1 MAKKKKQIHLN
12 IIDFQKY
19 YQKDDLIIQP
29 TPAVENTIEEKKKK
43 IFDKNE
49 FVQNIEWRTTE
60 STDKKINNRV
70 NDDNNKFKNNQN
82 DKNNLKKGDST
93 IILGSRGKNKLNE
106 MKEEDVDFA
115 SLRSKKKEDDVDF
128 ANLRNKKK
136 DDDADFGNLR
146 NKKKEDDVDFAN
158 LRNKKKEEDVDFGNL
173 RNKKKDDD
181 ADFANLRNKK
191 KEDDADFANLRSKK
205 KEDDVDFANLR
216 NKKKEDDVDFANLRN
231 KKKEEDVD
239 FGNLR
244 NKKKEEDVDFGNL
257 RNKKKDDDTDF
268 ANLRNKRKEDDADFA
283 NLRNKKKEDD
293 VDFANLRNKK
303 KDDDTDF
310 ANLRNKKKDDDADFA
325 NLRNKKNDTETK
337 TEKPYHLRKLEELR
351 KQKQLKRQETEMS
364 QNEKL
369 EEKVKADKKEE
380 EAKAD
385 KKEEVKVDKK
395 EEEVKVDKKEEEVK
409 VDKKEEEVKVDKKE
423 EEVKVDKK
431 EEEVKVDK
439 KEEEV
444 KEDKKEEV
452 KADDTIKSTEEAKPK
467 EGTKLKDSDVKP
479 AVVAEKNE
487 IDGNNETKVEEGAK
501 KKFVPKRVIMYQEE
515 LKKKEEELKKK
526 EEERKK
532 KLEEQKKQRE
542 LTKLKSQTSD
552 GSNVFIP
559 SAKLLHL
566 ESLKEE
572 KKETKIE
579 IKRDSKSVITP
590 PISKKDTTILN
601 KQKSTEKNVKN
612 IFLEIA
618 EKTEN
623 AKIVEKMDIEEIAKK
638 KREEL
643 YKKQLEK
650 ITKINEENTKYN
662 NIYKHDID
670 NIKSF
675 YNQIKDKILQNY
687 LFTEDDAANI
697 CASLKTDECNYL
709 ESHVPFYVTISVF
722 ILSLPQKLEDDM
734 YIKRASH
741 LKNLLFYL
749 KQNSKIENQDDY
761 ILNDIIKLCDE
772 LKYPHLSE
780 ETTLLEAVFD
790 CLLFCGIIS
799 KDAFIKWFTDDNL
812 DSELKS
818 RAMLQLIYWNNWLKD
833 EVNDDVEYVEDEP
846 EEQVEEKVVEEDDIE
861 KNVPKNFIFRKI
873 KKKFL

>member
-49 FVQNIEWRTTE
+49 YVQNIEWRTTE
-60 STDKKINNRV
+60 STDKKINNKV
-70 NDDNNKFKNNQN
+70 NDDNNKFK
-82 DKNNLKKGDST
+82 KSDST
-93 IILGSRGKNKLNE
+93 ITLGSRGKNKLNE
-106 MKEEDVDFA
+106 MKDEDVDFA
-115 SLRSKKKEDDVDF
+115 NLRSKKKEDDVDF

-136 DDDADFGNLR
+136 EDDADFGNLR
-146 NKKKEDDVDFAN
+146 NKKKEDDADFSN
-158 LRNKKKEEDVDFGNL
+158 LRNKKKEDDVDFANL

-191 KEDDADFANLRSKK
+191 KEDDADFANLRNKK
-205 KEDDVDFANLR
+205 KEEDVDFGVLRNKKKEEDADFANLRNKKKDDDADFGNLR
-216 NKKKEDDVDFANLRN
+216 NKKKEDDVDF
-231 KKKEEDVD
+231 
-239 FGNLR
+239 G
-244 NKKKEEDVDFGNL
+244 
-257 RNKKKDDDTDF
+257 
-268 ANLRNKRKEDDADFA
+268 
-283 NLRNKKKEDD
+283 
-293 VDFANLRNKK
+293 
-303 KDDDTDF
+303 
-310 ANLRNKKKDDDADFA
+310 NLRNKKKDDDADFA
-325 NLRNKKNDTETK
+325 NLRNKKKEEDVDFANLRNKKKEDDADFANLRNKKKEEDVDFANLRNKKKEDDADFANLRNKKKEEDVDFGVLRNKKKEEDVDFANLRSKKKEEDVDFSNLRSKKTDTETK

-351 KQKQLKRQETEMS
+351 KQKQLKRQETEAS

-369 EEKVKADKKEE
+369 EEKTKTDKKEEEVKADKKEE
-380 EAKAD
+380 EIKAD
-385 KKEEVKVDKK
+385 KKEE
-395 EEEVKVDKKEEEVK
+395 EVQ
-409 VDKKEEEVKVDKKE
+409 
-423 EEVKVDKK
+423 
-431 EEEVKVDK
+431 
-439 KEEEV
+439 
-444 KEDKKEEV
+444 EDKKEEV
-452 KADDTIKSTEEAKPK
+452 KEDEAKEDEAK
-467 EGTKLKDSDVKP
+467 EDEVKEDEVKADDVKP
-479 AVVAEKNE
+479 AGVAEKNE

-542 LTKLKSQTSD
+542 LSKLKSQASD

-590 PISKKDTTILN
+590 PISKKDTTILS
-601 KQKSTEKNVKN
+601 KQKSAEKNVKN

-662 NIYKHDID
+662 NIYKHDIN

-675 YNQIKDKILQNY
+675 YNQIKDKILQNH
-687 LFTEDDAANI
+687 LFTEDDSANI

-734 YIKRASH
+734 YIKRASQ

-799 KDAFIKWFTDDNL
+799 KDAFIKWFADDNL

-833 EVNDDVEYVEDEP
+833 EVNDVEYVEDEP
-846 EEQVEEKVVEEDDIE
+846 EEPIEEKVVEEDDIE

>member
-158 LRNKKKEEDVDFGNL
+158 LRNKKKE
-173 RNKKKDDD
+173 
-181 ADFANLRNKK
+181 
-191 KEDDADFANLRSKK
+191 
-205 KEDDVDFANLR
+205 
-216 NKKKEDDVDFANLRN
+216 
-231 KKKEEDVD
+231 
-239 FGNLR
+239 
-244 NKKKEEDVDFGNL
+244 KEEDVDFGNL

-395 EEEVKVDKKEEEVK
+395 EEEVKVDKKEE
-409 VDKKEEEVKVDKKE
+409 E

>member
-49 FVQNIEWRTTE
+49 YVQNIEWRTTE
-60 STDKKINNRV
+60 STDKKINNKV

-82 DKNNLKKGDST
+82 DKNNLKKSDST

-106 MKEEDVDFA
+106 MKDEDVDFA
-115 SLRSKKKEDDVDF
+115 NLRNKKKEDDVDF
-128 ANLRNKKK
+128 ANLRSKKK
-136 DDDADFGNLR
+136 DDDA
-146 NKKKEDDVDFAN
+146 DFAN

-181 ADFANLRNKK
+181 ADFGNLRNKKKDDDVDFANLRNKK
-191 KEDDADFANLRSKK
+191 KEDDTDFANLRSKK
-205 KEDDVDFANLR
+205 KEDDVDFG
-216 NKKKEDDVDFANLRN
+216 VLRN
-231 KKKEEDVD
+231 KKKEED
-239 FGNLR
+239 
-244 NKKKEEDVDFGNL
+244 
-257 RNKKKDDDTDF
+257 
-268 ANLRNKRKEDDADFA
+268 A
-283 NLRNKKKEDD
+283 
-293 VDFANLRNKK
+293 
-303 KDDDTDF
+303 DF

-325 NLRNKKNDTETK
+325 NLRNKKKEEDKKEEDVDFGNLRNKKKDDDADFANLRNKKKDDDADFGNLRNKKKDDDADFANLRSKKNDTETK

-351 KQKQLKRQETEMS
+351 KQKQLKRQETEIS

-369 EEKVKADKKEE
+369 EEKTKADKKEE
-380 EAKAD
+380 EKEEVKEV
-385 KKEEVKVDKK
+385 KKEEVKEVKKEKVKEDKK
-395 EEEVKVDKKEEEVK
+395 EEEI
-409 VDKKEEEVKVDKKE
+409 
-423 EEVKVDKK
+423 
-431 EEEVKVDK
+431 
-439 KEEEV
+439 

-452 KADDTIKSTEEAKPK
+452 KTDDTIKSAEEAKPK
-467 EGTKLKDSDVKP
+467 EGTKLKEGDVNP
-479 AVVAEKNE
+479 AVIAEKNE

-515 LKKKEEELKKK
+515 LKKKEEE
-526 EEERKK
+526 RMK

-542 LTKLKSQTSD
+542 LSKQLKSQASD

-590 PISKKDTTILN
+590 PINKKDTTILN

-675 YNQIKDKILQNY
+675 YNQIKDKIIQNH

-749 KQNSKIENQDDY
+749 KQNSKIENQEDY

-818 RAMLQLIYWNNWLKD
+818 RAMLQYFTLKKSKMYLREDKIIINKKLAYKYRFLSLIYWNNWLKD
-833 EVNDDVEYVEDEP
+833 EVNDVEDVEDVEEEP
-846 EEQVEEKVVEEDDIE
+846 EEQIEEKVVEEDDIE

>member
-29 TPAVENTIEEKKKK
+29 TPVNNTIEEKKKK
-43 IFDKNE
+43 NFEKNE
-49 FVQNIEWRTTE
+49 YVQNIEWRTTE
-60 STDKKINNRV
+60 STDKKINNKI
-70 NDDNNKFKNNQN
+70 NDDNNLFKNNIN
-82 DKNNLKKGDST
+82 DKNNFKKSDST
-93 IILGSRGKNKLNE
+93 ITLGSRGKNKLTDA
-106 MKEEDVDFA
+106 KEE
-115 SLRSKKKEDDVDF
+115 DVDF

-136 DDDADFGNLR
+136 EEDVDFANLR
-146 NKKKEDDVDFAN
+146 NKKKEEDVDFANLRNKKKEEDVDFAN

-173 RNKKKDDD
+173 RN
-181 ADFANLRNKK
+181 NKK
-191 KEDDADFANLRSKK
+191 EEDA
-205 KEDDVDFANLR
+205 
-216 NKKKEDDVDFANLRN
+216 DFANLRN

-244 NKKKEEDVDFGNL
+244 NKKKEEDA
-257 RNKKKDDDTDF
+257 DF
-268 ANLRNKRKEDDADFA
+268 ANLRNKKKEEDVDFANLRNKKKEEDVDFSNLRNKKKEDVDFANLRNKKKEEDVDFANLRNKKKEEDADFA
-283 NLRNKKKEDD
+283 NLRNKKKEED

-303 KDDDTDF
+303 KEEDVDF
-310 ANLRNKKKDDDADFA
+310 ANLRNKKKEEDVDFSNLRNKKKEEDVDFG
-325 NLRNKKNDTETK
+325 NLRNKKNDTEIK
-337 TEKPYHLRKLEELR
+337 IEKPYHLRRLEELR
-351 KQKQLKRQETEMS
+351 IQKQLKRQETEIS
-364 QNEKL
+364 QNGKL
-369 EEKVKADKKEE
+369 EEKIKTDEKKEDEKKVEEIKVEEKKEE
-380 EAKAD
+380 E
-385 KKEEVKVDKK
+385 KK
-395 EEEVKVDKKEEEVK
+395 EEEIKVEEIKVEEKKEDEKKEEEK
-409 VDKKEEEVKVDKKE
+409 RDDIKEGEKRDDIKE
-423 EEVKVDKK
+423 GE
-431 EEEVKVDK
+431 
-439 KEEEV
+439 
-444 KEDKKEEV
+444 
-452 KADDTIKSTEEAKPK
+452 IKPK
-467 EGTKLKDSDVKP
+467 ESAKA

-487 IDGNNETKVEEGAK
+487 IDGNNEKKMEETPK
-501 KKFVPKRVIMYQEE
+501 KKYVPKRVIMYQEE

-532 KLEEQKKQRE
+532 KLEEQKKLRE
-542 LTKLKSQTSD
+542 LSKQIKSQTSD

-566 ESLKEE
+566 ESLKED

-579 IKRDSKSVITP
+579 IKKDSKSVITTP
-590 PISKKDTTILN
+590 GSKKDATILN
-601 KQKSTEKNVKN
+601 KHKSGEKNVKN

-662 NIYKHDID
+662 NIYKHDI
-670 NIKSF
+670 NIIKSF
-675 YNQIKDKILQNY
+675 YNQIKDKILQND
-687 LFTEDDAANI
+687 LFTEDDTVNI
-697 CASLKTDECNYL
+697 CAILKTDECNYL
-709 ESHVPFYVTISVF
+709 ESHVPFYVAISVF
-722 ILSLPQKLEDDM
+722 ILSLPQKLEDDI

-749 KQNSKIENQDDY
+749 KQNSKIENHDDY

-772 LKYPHLSE
+772 LKYPHLSD
-780 ETTLLEAVFD
+780 ETTLLEAIFD

-799 KDAFIKWFTDDNL
+799 KDAFIKWFMDDNL

-818 RAMLQLIYWNNWLKD
+818 RAMLQLIYWSNWLKD
-833 EVNDDVEYVEDEP
+833 EMNEEEYVEEDP
-846 EEQVEEKVVEEDDIE
+846 EEQIEEKTVEEDDIE

>member
-49 FVQNIEWRTTE
+49 YVQNIEWRTTE
-60 STDKKINNRV
+60 STDKKINNKV
-70 NDDNNKFKNNQN
+70 NDDNNKFK
-82 DKNNLKKGDST
+82 KSDST
-93 IILGSRGKNKLNE
+93 ITLGSRGKNKLNE
-106 MKEEDVDFA
+106 MKDEDV
-115 SLRSKKKEDDVDF
+115 
-128 ANLRNKKK
+128 
-136 DDDADFGNLR
+136 
-146 NKKKEDDVDFAN
+146 
-158 LRNKKKEEDVDFGNL
+158 
-173 RNKKKDDD
+173 
-181 ADFANLRNKK
+181 
-191 KEDDADFANLRSKK
+191 DFANLRSKK

-231 KKKEEDVD
+231 KKKDDDADFANLRNKKKEDDAD
-239 FGNLR
+239 FANLRNKKKEDDADFANLR
-244 NKKKEEDVDFGNL
+244 NKKKEEDVDFGVLRNKKKEEDADFANL
-257 RNKKKDDDTDF
+257 RNKKKDDDADF
-268 ANLRNKRKEDDADFA
+268 GNLRNKKKEDDVDFGNLRNKKKDDDADFA

-303 KDDDTDF
+303 KEDDADFANLRNKKKEEDVDFGVLRNKKKEEDADF
-310 ANLRNKKKDDDADFA
+310 ANLRNKKKDDDADFGV
-325 NLRNKKNDTETK
+325 LRNKKKEEDVDFANLRSKKKEEDVDFSNLRSKKTDTETK

-351 KQKQLKRQETEMS
+351 KQKQLKRQETEAS

-369 EEKVKADKKEE
+369 EEKTKTDKKEEEVKADKKEE
-380 EAKAD
+380 EIKAD
-385 KKEEVKVDKK
+385 KKEEEVQEDKK
-395 EEEVKVDKKEEEVK
+395 EEVKEDEVKDKKKEEAKEDEVK
-409 VDKKEEEVKVDKKE
+409 
-423 EEVKVDKK
+423 
-431 EEEVKVDK
+431 
-439 KEEEV
+439 
-444 KEDKKEEV
+444 DKKEEV
-452 KADDTIKSTEEAKPK
+452 KADD
-467 EGTKLKDSDVKP
+467 VKP
-479 AVVAEKNE
+479 AGVAEKNE

-542 LTKLKSQTSD
+542 LSKLKSQASD

-590 PISKKDTTILN
+590 PISKKDTTILS
-601 KQKSTEKNVKN
+601 KQKSAEKNVKN

-662 NIYKHDID
+662 NIYKHDIN

-675 YNQIKDKILQNY
+675 YNQIKDKILQNH
-687 LFTEDDAANI
+687 LFTEDDSANI

-734 YIKRASH
+734 YIKRASQ

-799 KDAFIKWFTDDNL
+799 KDAFIKWFADDNL

-833 EVNDDVEYVEDEP
+833 EVNDVEYVEDEP
-846 EEQVEEKVVEEDDIE
+846 EEHIEEKVVEEDDIE